1 MNKIIK
7 ILMDRDD
14 MSYDEAK
21 SLVEETREEVL
32 ESNPF
37 EAEDIM
43 ADYLGLEPD
52 YIIDLFE

>member
-21 SLVEETREEVL
+21 SLVEETREEVFK
-32 ESNPF
+32 SNPF
-37 EAEDIM
+37 KAEDIM
-43 ADYLGLEPD
+43 ANYLGLEPD
-52 YIIDLFE
+52 YIMDLFE